1 MQGFPKQI
9 LGSIEMR
16 DKSCELFTVEVPLR
30 FKYQAQMP
38 AEIKKSPS
46 QNSHEIPH
54 TTPSAKRVFTTKS

>member
-38 AEIKKSPS
+38 AEKKSHQVRIS
-46 QNSHEIPH
+46 VRFHIRLLQLKEY
-54 TTPSAKRVFTTKS
+54 